1 MLVHQNFSTLYVLS
15 AGVVLAIVF
24 ESVIDFIRQ
33 YVLLNAT
40 TKIDI
45 RIARATFAHLLS
57 LPVEF
62 FERSSAGVVTKHM
75 QQTEIVR
82 QFLTGQL
89 FLTLLDSLVIVVFL
103 PVLMFYSLALSGI
116 VVLFSATIA
125 GVIFFLIGPF
135 RRRLHELY
143 MAEGE
148 RQAVLVETIG
158 GMQTVK
164 GLALEPRQRR
174 RWDSIA
180 ANAVARNFDV
190 GKISLVART
199 ASQSLEKLM
208 IVAIVAIG
216 ALIVFAGEMTVG
228 ELVAFQMLAGR
239 ISNPLVRLVA
249 LIHEYQE
256 ALLSVRMLGNV
267 MNAAPERT
275 SGRGLR
281 TPIRGAIELSDVT
294 FTYPNTNKPALR
306 DLNIHIPAGSVVG
319 IVGRS
324 GSGKSTLAKL
334 LEGIIFAD
342 SGVTRIDGVDV
353 REYDL
358 SHLRNHM
365 GIVLQD
371 SFLFRGSVR
380 DNVAA
385 TRPDSAFED
394 IVAACRNAGA
404 DEFIEQ
410 LPQGYTTELEEAAVN
425 LSGGQRQRLAIAA
438 RASAQSGDPDPGRS
452 DQCPRSRKRGRGPG
466 QPRAD
471 RLSAHDDRDLP
482 SPVDGASRRPHHRA
496 RSGAHRRRRPA
507 RSAAPDKLALRPD
520 VGAAARRCRRMK
532 LVRRD
537 PREETI
543 RGFKPDADA
552 LESLPLPFPGRT
564 LLYLVIGL
572 VVAAVAWASLSKV
585 DRVVTAK
592 GRLVTTAPR
601 IVIQS
606 LETSIIKS
614 MHVKVGDR
622 VRAGQILATLDSTF
636 VTADITAL
644 TSQRDRVLA
653 QIERLDAEVHERDHR
668 PAHANVETD
677 LQRAIYEH
685 KRAEMTARLTSF
697 DRKTDEMQGTKAV
710 NAHRIV
716 RIREQV
722 DVLTELVRMRSEAQ
736 KKGAG
741 SRSEVLE
748 AQVNRLELLEE
759 LEGLEAQEVE
769 IDNRLKSNAAER
781 ELYIR
786 ATVARPS
793 RSWSRPGSGL
803 MRWKSL

>member
-1 MLVHQNFSTLYVLS
+1 MAEGDAIAPLNVDAERTRRLDAALACLEFVLRHHGLDYGVDYLRHEYASEEPIDADRLAAFARRFGVQASLHKIAGADVGPLRDVLPAVLILDDGSFTVLAGFRGEGDEREVGLLDPLHNADDALLVTGQELAARWSGEALLFKRPFSAFRADSGFNFAWFLSYLRAERSAFIDVTIGALIIHALSLATPIFFQIIIDKVLVHQNFSTLYVLS
-15 AGVVLAIVF
+15 AGVVLAIAF
-24 ESVIDFIRQ
+24 DSVIDFIRQ

-57 LPVEF
+57 LPVQF

-75 QQTEIVR
+75 QQTEVVR

-89 FLTLLDSLVIVVFL
+89 FMTLLDSLVIVVFL

-158 GMQTVK
+158 GMQTIK

-425 LSGGQRQRLAIAA
+425 LSGGQRQRLAIA
-438 RASAQSGDPDPGRS
+438 RALLRNPAILILDEATSALDPESEAVVQASLGRIAYRRTTIVIS
-452 DQCPRSRKRGRGPG
+452 HRLSMVRPADLIIVLDQGRIVG
-466 QPRAD
+466 AD
-471 RLSAHDDRDLP
+471 RHEALLRTNSLY
-482 SPVDGASRRPHHRA
+482 A
-496 RSGAHRRRRPA
+496 RMWAQQ
-507 RSAAPDKLALRPD
+507 
-520 VGAAARRCRRMK
+520 
-532 LVRRD
+532 
-537 PREETI
+537 RE
-543 RGFKPDADA
+543 G
-552 LESLPLPFPGRT
+552 
-564 LLYLVIGL
+564 
-572 VVAAVAWASLSKV
+572 VA
-585 DRVVTAK
+585 
-592 GRLVTTAPR
+592 G
-601 IVIQS
+601 
-606 LETSIIKS
+606 
-614 MHVKVGDR
+614 
-622 VRAGQILATLDSTF
+622 
-636 VTADITAL
+636 
-644 TSQRDRVLA
+644 
-653 QIERLDAEVHERDHR
+653 
-668 PAHANVETD
+668 
-677 LQRAIYEH
+677 
-685 KRAEMTARLTSF
+685 
-697 DRKTDEMQGTKAV
+697 
-710 NAHRIV
+710 
-716 RIREQV
+716 
-722 DVLTELVRMRSEAQ
+722 
-736 KKGAG
+736 
-741 SRSEVLE
+741 
-748 AQVNRLELLEE
+748 
-759 LEGLEAQEVE
+759 
-769 IDNRLKSNAAER
+769 
-781 ELYIR
+781 
-786 ATVARPS
+786 
-793 RSWSRPGSGL
+793 
-803 MRWKSL
+803 

>member
-1 MLVHQNFSTLYVLS
+1 MAEGDAIAPPNVDAERTRRLDAALACLEFVLRHHGLDYGVDYLRHEYASEEPIDADRLAAFARRFGVQASRHKIAGADVGPLRDVLPAVLILDDGSFTVLAGFRGEGDEREVGLLDPLQNADDALLVTGQELAARWSGEALLFKRPFSAFRADSGFNFAWFLSYLRAERSAFVDVTIGAMIIHTLALATPIFFQIIIDKVLVHQNFSTLYVLS

-425 LSGGQRQRLAIAA
+425 LSGGQRQRLAIA
-438 RASAQSGDPDPGRS
+438 RALLRNPAILILDEATSALDPESEAVVQASLGRIAYRRTTIVIS
-452 DQCPRSRKRGRGPG
+452 HRLSMVRPADLIIVLDQGRIVG
-466 QPRAD
+466 AD
-471 RLSAHDDRDLP
+471 RHEALLRTNSLY
-482 SPVDGASRRPHHRA
+482 A
-496 RSGAHRRRRPA
+496 RMWAQQ
-507 RSAAPDKLALRPD
+507 
-520 VGAAARRCRRMK
+520 
-532 LVRRD
+532 
-537 PREETI
+537 RE
-543 RGFKPDADA
+543 G
-552 LESLPLPFPGRT
+552 
-564 LLYLVIGL
+564 
-572 VVAAVAWASLSKV
+572 VA
-585 DRVVTAK
+585 
-592 GRLVTTAPR
+592 G
-601 IVIQS
+601 
-606 LETSIIKS
+606 
-614 MHVKVGDR
+614 
-622 VRAGQILATLDSTF
+622 
-636 VTADITAL
+636 
-644 TSQRDRVLA
+644 
-653 QIERLDAEVHERDHR
+653 
-668 PAHANVETD
+668 
-677 LQRAIYEH
+677 
-685 KRAEMTARLTSF
+685 
-697 DRKTDEMQGTKAV
+697 
-710 NAHRIV
+710 
-716 RIREQV
+716 
-722 DVLTELVRMRSEAQ
+722 
-736 KKGAG
+736 
-741 SRSEVLE
+741 
-748 AQVNRLELLEE
+748 
-759 LEGLEAQEVE
+759 
-769 IDNRLKSNAAER
+769 
-781 ELYIR
+781 
-786 ATVARPS
+786 
-793 RSWSRPGSGL
+793 
-803 MRWKSL
+803 

>member
-1 MLVHQNFSTLYVLS
+1 MAEGTAIKPLDADAERTRRLDAALACLEFVLRHHGLDYGVDYLRHEYASEEPIDADRLAAFARRFGVQASLHKIAGADVGPLRDVLPAVLILDDGSFTVLAGFRGEGDEREVGLLDPLQNADDALLVTGQELAARWSGEALLFKRPFSAFRADSGFNFAWFLSYLRAERSAFIDVTIGALIIHALSLATPIFFQIIIDKVLVHQNFSTLYVLS
-15 AGVVLAIVF
+15 AGVVLAIAF
-24 ESVIDFIRQ
+24 DTVIDFIRQ

-57 LPVEF
+57 LPVQF

-75 QQTEIVR
+75 QQTEVVR

-89 FLTLLDSLVIVVFL
+89 FMTLLDSLVIVVFL

-116 VVLFSATIA
+116 VVLFSAVIA

-180 ANAVARNFDV
+180 ANAVARNLDV

-208 IVAIVAIG
+208 IVAIVAVG
-216 ALIVFAGEMTVG
+216 ALIVFAGEMSVG

-239 ISNPLVRLVA
+239 VSNPLVRLVA

-267 MNAAPERT
+267 MNAAPERST
-275 SGRGLR
+275 GRGLR

-306 DLNIHIPAGSVVG
+306 DLNVRIPAGSVVG

-342 SGVTRIDGVDV
+342 SGVARIDGVDV

-380 DNVAA
+380 DNVAT
-385 TRPDSAFED
+385 TRPDCAFED

-404 DEFIEQ
+404 AEFIEQ
-410 LPQGYTTELEEAAVN
+410 LPQGYATELEEAAVN
-425 LSGGQRQRLAIAA
+425 LSGGQRQRLAIA
-438 RASAQSGDPDPGRS
+438 RAILRNPAILILDEATSALDPESEAVVQANLGRI
-452 DQCPRSRKRGRGPG
+452 
-466 QPRAD
+466 
-471 RLSAHDDRDLP
+471 
-482 SPVDGASRRPHHRA
+482 
-496 RSGAHRRRRPA
+496 AHRRTTIVISHRLSMVRPA
-507 RSAAPDKLALRPD
+507 DLIIVLD
-520 VGAAARRCRRMK
+520 QGHIVGAGRH
-532 LVRRD
+532 
-537 PREETI
+537 E
-543 RGFKPDADA
+543 A
-552 LESLPLPFPGRT
+552 LLQSCPL
-564 LLYLVIGL
+564 YAGL
-572 VVAAVAWASLSKV
+572 WAQQRKGVA
-585 DRVVTAK
+585 
-592 GRLVTTAPR
+592 G
-601 IVIQS
+601 
-606 LETSIIKS
+606 
-614 MHVKVGDR
+614 
-622 VRAGQILATLDSTF
+622 
-636 VTADITAL
+636 
-644 TSQRDRVLA
+644 
-653 QIERLDAEVHERDHR
+653 
-668 PAHANVETD
+668 
-677 LQRAIYEH
+677 
-685 KRAEMTARLTSF
+685 
-697 DRKTDEMQGTKAV
+697 
-710 NAHRIV
+710 
-716 RIREQV
+716 
-722 DVLTELVRMRSEAQ
+722 
-736 KKGAG
+736 
-741 SRSEVLE
+741 
-748 AQVNRLELLEE
+748 
-759 LEGLEAQEVE
+759 
-769 IDNRLKSNAAER
+769 
-781 ELYIR
+781 
-786 ATVARPS
+786 
-793 RSWSRPGSGL
+793 
-803 MRWKSL
+803 